1 MRFLG
6 PTAAFPMRASR
17 MAVRG
22 SAGSA
27 GVGRCHTYARASLC
41 PSPGLGSGHFHL
53 AAQRTRNRKAR
64 SAPSWA
70 PPGPVSHALPPPTPQ
85 HCGPLDSRPPCFPG
99 TPGAPGR
106 EGPFIKR
113 LPRERPEPRAHSL
126 KPPVAESGMRTSATS
141 GAEA

>member
-17 MAVRG
+17 TAVRG
-22 SAGSA
+22 SGGSA
-27 GVGRCHTYARASLC
+27 GVGRCHTYARASLR

-64 SAPSWA
+64 SAP
-70 PPGPVSHALPPPTPQ
+70 VSHALPAPPTPEP
-85 HCGPLDSRPPCFPG
+85 CGPLNSRPPRFLG

-106 EGPFIKR
+106 EGPFRKR

-126 KPPVAESGMRTSATS
+126 KPPVAESGVRTSATS